1 MNPLRNLDPSKGQRY
16 FVESVP
22 HSVALGL
29 EFGASGVGWVRLEL
43 PWREDL
49 VGDPETGVVHGGVIT
64 TLVDAGCGSA
74 VLTCLEELQRI
85 VTLDLRIDYL
95 RPAGRGRSPTRSC
108 RCRRR
113 GLPPP
118 VRVRARERARAVV
131 TTAVYMAFAD
141 GLIGEVLTQMLGAPR
156 DLGRGLA
163 TRAIEAVL
171 NEDLEP
177 GGDRS

>member
-95 RPAGRGRSPTRSC
+95 RPAGRGRRL
-108 RCRRR
+108 RCRAECYRLTR
-113 GLPPP
+113 Q
-118 VRVRARERARAVV
+118 VAFVRAVV
-131 TTAVYMAFAD
+131 DYGDEAD
-141 GLIGEVLTQMLGAPR
+141 LVATSAATFMVLH
-156 DLGRGLA
+156 
-163 TRAIEAVL
+163 E
-171 NEDLEP
+171 
-177 GGDRS
+177 DRSVVRPSPEVSAS